1 MGGGGAF
8 GPDLSQEK
16 ERFTN
21 NTSGSGVEQ
30 QIQFV
35 TQGSIANAP
44 YGNNGVGTGRMPG
57 FAKMLTKSEIE
68 KIVSYERYCLDTSTF
83 LKVEPVCITD
93 TKGRVEPTSTTAAKG

>member
-1 MGGGGAF
+1 V
-8 GPDLSQEK
+8 S
-16 ERFTN
+16 
-21 NTSGSGVEQ
+21 SGSL
-30 QIQFV
+30 
-35 TQGSIANAP
+35 SHKA
-44 YGNNGVGTGRMPG
+44 YGNGGIGTGRMPG